1 MNVGVLHE
9 VRSYSGRFKT
19 YISKKSKSMKK
30 NTILCVD
37 LKTVMQ
43 NDVLLEKD
51 KCYNGVMTRDG
62 IDHYRFEEAVRKGRP
77 PRNPKLFDGKYCSL
91 VHMQNGKY
99 KIHMKTIDA
108 STVADRQLLAYEVYA
123 EVLKAFNVID

>member
-1 MNVGVLHE
+1 MKMLTFRNATIDILTQKKEELALPKSLTGVLTL
-9 VRSYSGRFKT
+9 G
-19 YISKKSKSMKK
+19 
-30 NTILCVD
+30 
-37 LKTVMQ
+37 
-43 NDVLLEKD
+43 D
-51 KCYNGVMTRDG
+51 KGM
-62 IDHYRFEEAVRKGRP
+62 RFEEAVRRARTKP
-77 PRNPKLFDGKYCSL
+77 NVKLYDGDYCSL